1 MRLTRRE
8 ALVSVPLAL
17 AVGCAL
23 AYVIWIVTGQQVRTV
38 DAASWIYDASLVFA
52 GIACLGRAADK
63 GPTRLAFIAFG
74 TGLIL
79 WAAGDMYL
87 SNVLYYWDEIPY
99 PSLADAGYLAALPC
113 FFVGIASMVKQRV
126 GHFPI
131 AGWLDGGTAALAAA
145 TVATALLSP
154 ALVGLTDGDPAQTL
168 TNLAYPLGDLI
179 LVSFVVGALAL
190 TGTRGARALTL
201 VALGLFVWSF
211 ADSFYLYENA
221 TFKYAGGWPD
231 MLWLIAALLIAAS
244 AYPSVGLRTRHSG
257 PYRSSLYPPALSTLV
272 ATAVLIWDHF
282 EHANPAAVWLA
293 AATIVAAVLRLTLSF
308 RENDR
313 LVRALHTE
321 TISDALTG
329 LGNRRSLVD
338 DLGRRYENGGG
349 GSALFAMFDLDGF
362 KSYNDS
368 FGHPAGDAL
377 LQRLGDNLQRAT
389 DGVGKPY
396 RLGGDEF
403 CILAEVNGA
412 DPAEVVERARAAL
425 SEKGEGFAIGASLGW
440 VIVPE
445 EAQTPSE
452 AMRIADQKMYAEK
465 GERSTRS
472 ARHTQDLLM
481 RIVREREPALSMH
494 VDEVSRR
501 ALELGR
507 KVGLEGED
515 LEMLGRAAQLHDIGK
530 IAIPDDIL
538 EKPGPLDEIEM
549 RLINR
554 HTLIGERILGAAPAM
569 RPIATLVRSS
579 HENWDGTGYPD
590 ALEGDRI
597 PLGARIIL
605 ITDAFDAMTS
615 GDRPYKKSMTE
626 TEALAE
632 LRRCSGTQFDPGLVD
647 VFCDLVEAGESEPV
661 LIPPGALGS
670 QKAPVKQ

>member
-1 MRLTRRE
+1 
-8 ALVSVPLAL
+8 VSVPLAL

-87 SNVLYYWDEIPY
+87 SNVLYYRDEIPY

-231 MLWLIAALLIAAS
+231 MLWLIAALLVAAS
-244 AYPSVGLRTRHSG
+244 AYPSVGLQTRHSG

-272 ATAVLIWDHF
+272 ATGVLVWDHF
-282 EHANPAAVWLA
+282 EHTNPAAVWLA

-308 RENDR
+308 RENER
-313 LVRALHTE
+313 LVSALHTE

-329 LGNRRSLVD
+329 LGNRRSLIT
-338 DLGRRYENGGG
+338 DLGRRYESAAGARGG
-349 GSALFAMFDLDGF
+349 AFLFAMFDLDGF

-377 LQRLGDNLQRAT
+377 LQRLGDNLSRAT
-389 DGVGKPY
+389 AGHGEPY

-403 CILAEVNGA
+403 CILATVNGA
-412 DPAEVVERARAAL
+412 DPAEVVEGARAAL
-425 SEKGEGFAIGASLGW
+425 SEKGEGFSIGASVGW
-440 VIVPE
+440 VILPD
-445 EAQTPSE
+445 EAPNGSE

-465 GERSTRS
+465 SERSTRS

-501 ALELGR
+501 ALALGR

-515 LEMLGRAAQLHDIGK
+515 LELLGRAAQLHDIGK
-530 IAIPDDIL
+530 IAIPEEIL
-538 EKPGPLDEIEM
+538 TKPGPLDEIEW
-549 RLINR
+549 RLIKR

-590 ALEGDRI
+590 GLEGDSI

-605 ITDAFDAMTS
+605 ITDAFDAMAS
-615 GDRPYKKSMTE
+615 GDRPYNKAMDTA
-626 TEALAE
+626 EALAE
-632 LRRCSGTQFDPGLVD
+632 LRRCSGTQFDPELVE
-647 VFCDLVEAGESEPV
+647 VFCEVVEVGAGAPV
-661 LIPPGALGS
+661 PAPSAPSGS
-670 QKAPVKQ
+670 QKAAIEQ